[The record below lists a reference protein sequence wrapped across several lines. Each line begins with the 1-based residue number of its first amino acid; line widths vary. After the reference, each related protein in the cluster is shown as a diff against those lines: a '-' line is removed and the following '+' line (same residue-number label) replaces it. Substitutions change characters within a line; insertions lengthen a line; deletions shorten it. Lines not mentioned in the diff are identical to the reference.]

1 MRIIK
6 MIPVLA
12 MIGLLAGCGQETEV
26 YLDSTQQDF
35 VQETESTGASDTEI
49 SDTETVGRENASILV
64 YVCGEVNAPGVYE
77 LESGMR
83 IGDAVSA
90 AGGFTKA
97 AGQEYWNLAEPLKDG
112 QMLCIPTEEEARER
126 KESYEETM
134 ESVSDG
140 RININTADADKL
152 TEIPGIGQTRAQAI
166 IAYRTENGDFTCV
179 EDIMKVS
186 GIKNALFEKMKDF
199 ITVG

>member
-186 GIKNALFEKMKDF
+186 GIKNALFEKMRDF

>member
-26 YLDSTQQDF
+26 YLDSTQQAF
-35 VQETESTGASDTEI
+35 ARETESAGASDAEI
-49 SDTETVGRENASILV
+49 SDTETGGRENASILV

>member
-1 MRIIK
+1 
-6 MIPVLA
+6 
-12 MIGLLAGCGQETEV
+12 
-26 YLDSTQQDF
+26 
-35 VQETESTGASDTEI
+35 
-49 SDTETVGRENASILV
+49 
-64 YVCGEVNAPGVYE
+64 
-77 LESGMR
+77 MR

>member
-49 SDTETVGRENASILV
+49 SDTETVGSENASILV

>member
-49 SDTETVGRENASILV
+49 SDTETVGSENASILV

-186 GIKNALFEKMKDF
+186 GIKNALFDKMKDF